1 MVLSTIVV
9 PLSFKPGLDRLG
21 VGEVNRNGGEGAG
34 WWLGRCGCTTCKQ
47 TDKEN
52 SLRCLLIVSTEDED
66 IVTTSLRVG
75 GLFHDNHV
83 RQHTHLLF
91 IFQNL

>member
-34 WWLGRCGCTTCKQ
+34 WWLGRCGRRVVPL
-47 TDKEN
+47 
-52 SLRCLLIVSTEDED
+52 SVSYHFAF
-66 IVTTSLRVG
+66 S
-75 GLFHDNHV
+75 
-83 RQHTHLLF
+83 
-91 IFQNL
+91 